1 MNLKKIASS
10 FWVTNINRIMLEVN
24 TLNIVMLLVVIS
36 AMVTIWMHLVFLFSI
51 PLLSDWSARAS
62 FSYHFC
68 NCLQSFYINKSEQVF
83 RVSWWVRGDI
93 VDSSNY
99 SFHQKWMNKLCL
111 CLSMPHAQQLSTK
124 MHARQKIMKGEN
136 IYVWNLCWLPSEDGC
151 CCELHTAGQA
161 GLQDLIQLHTQSPC
175 PIRVGV
181 GCCRCELHP

>member
-1 MNLKKIASS
+1 MDVIKEKVIVAIIGKWVVSILRASKNHS
-10 FWVTNINRIMLEVN
+10 HYHN
-24 TLNIVMLLVVIS
+24 TIDYIFFIHTYRL
-36 AMVTIWMHLVFLFSI
+36 
-51 PLLSDWSARAS
+51 AS